1 MAGIKMTEELKQPLI
16 PISQPQ
22 HLTHTPMDFSVKSDP
37 VVPEHEI
44 CSVLRDIHKT
54 DKTMRGHTKKV
65 TTVATIAN
73 DFIVS
78 GSKDE
83 RVKVW
88 SLKNPQQVL
97 TFRGHEARV
106 NMVVVGQY
114 EVSHGKLNAADIYS
128 ASDDKTVKRWK
139 THAQNEVLTY
149 IGHSDSVRCLD
160 YDLTTKRLAS
170 GGADK
175 QIIVW
180 SRDRAEIDFY
190 LSELKD
196 PEGQE
201 PESHEDRVNCIKF
214 FDYGRRLASGSD
226 DKRVKVWN
234 LESRNLA
241 QSAGN
246 QVELRNLVYS
256 TEEHDGKV
264 LVLDT
269 FTNIIA
275 SGTSAGTI
283 YIWDGATLLNKL
295 TVKNESPVLALK
307 FSHNGKFLIS
317 NEAEKYLTFWNLD
330 KNSRETSIF
339 VSNER
344 VNALALSQD
353 SSFVASAS
361 DDDCVA
367 VWQLKRILEHSTLSD
382 HKGPVTSLAT
392 SSSQNIFITGSADHS
407 VHLWNPNKPDQ
418 NLRIGKD
425 EDLITCL
432 TIHKDRCMS
441 GSRSNKI
448 KLWDIKTPSIIVE
461 ENYKHTP
468 KSLHIDPHGT
478 HAVVGFKA
486 DKETKKGKVVLITTE
501 YLEETASFDVDKS
514 VNSVIFLQGSVL
526 TVAAATSAGEVHLF
540 DMNNVHRVVKVHP
553 VKITCMKVNEN
564 KGVLYTGS
572 VDTTVKV
579 LKINNLTV
587 KATFENFSKVN
598 SIDVGVQGNLLIA
611 GLDDGLVKAWNLK
624 ELREEFSLKMH
635 DEPVLA
641 VGFTFKDRFIVS
653 GSQDSNVKVWATH
666 EKNSQRLV
674 KGLHSRSVTGLAAT
688 PDGKYGVSISED
700 GQLKTWFIN
709 NQEVTNTFEAYRK
722 SSSSLN
728 SFLSLVISPDGK
740 RAIVGCSDKRIYVY
754 PIDHL
759 PQKTHLK
766 VLHGHVGEVTGLVV
780 VNDNDTLFSCST
792 DGTIRKW
799 SIDRG
804 DELNIMY
811 ASEYPLTCLALSY
824 SGVYVYSGDSSGQ
837 FKVFNSTR
845 FTQTHSQQLS
855 TRGLTSIQLTKDDT
869 LAVLSSKDGKLH
881 IYNLESHHLVY
892 SITLHDSPITALAL
906 STCNKYVYS
915 GSEDSLIKIWNVQ
928 EQFEEF
934 QIKAHSESVTCLHV
948 NQVNGLILSGSKDE
962 TINLWVSKDKYLV
975 KKLSG
980 HDRQIF
986 TVTSSSSFI
995 ATGSAD
1001 QTVIVWDYKTMS
1013 VKSRIADLPDRVL
1026 SLAFAL
1032 DARSL
1037 YIGLANGDIFA
1048 SDLSQDAKPS
1058 KVAGHAEA
1066 VTCLIQNKDK
1076 RLISGSN
1083 DHSVVVWDLSAEF
1096 TPLHTFNEHKQK
1108 VSALAYSEPI
1118 EYLAS
1123 GSADKVIILW
1133 NLKKY
1138 KKKASLAG
1146 HSLEVQTLAFTH
1158 DGRYLISGSN
1168 DKTIKIWDV
1177 QLRKLD
1183 KTLNFL
1189 AHPVLSLIVTRD
1201 DQHIV
1206 YALAN
1211 QEIQVI
1217 PLTSQAKPI
1226 EFLKLNCAI
1235 KALCLGADEEKL
1247 LIANETACLIS
1258 SDFKNRL
1265 KSLGVESKTYESFIE
1280 NETKNLMPTNFN
1292 NFQSYLRFY
1301 NIFYC
1306 LKNKEYMKLSPNSS
1320 GIQVSKYNFTFTHFL
1335 CANGQGKALKELIS
1349 PNFVMR
1355 PDSFGHSGFYYAI
1368 KNNDQESVDVLLEFL
1383 VDLGKN
1389 RSRPGFF
1396 TTFYAIQADFQ
1407 MIVKNNSQFL
1417 PEFLKSIMY
1426 ESDKMVYARAKET
1439 LPVALF
1445 SEYQVV
1451 DKKNFHL
1458 KFDSHQKSKGKVRK
1472 EKALKFLTSSV
1483 KIPFVNGTAASLD
1496 LLQSIADCEN
1506 DDVFK
1511 TDFIRYYVEYKY
1523 ERLKW
1528 IGYVLAFLVVLN
1540 LGLIFVMINETVSN
1554 FWVLVPF
1561 LVVNG
1566 WLFIWELIQIRGGK
1580 LDYFRDP
1587 MNLIDGTR
1595 LVATGLW
1602 VFLEITNTRNNY
1614 LTWFMVLINLFR
1626 GFFSLKVFEGTR
1638 VFIRLLQKSFK
1649 NIWSFLVVFI
1659 YCTVSLGLM
1668 SLITNFVSDPN
1679 TTHGL
1684 DISFETLWI
1693 APYDMMLG
1701 ISPFNSSQ
1709 ANLTYIG
1716 FLFISIL
1723 NWMILMNILIAILSD
1738 TYDEFLTQKE
1748 TINTKEKINL
1758 LIEIEQIVYSFTSKS
1773 NSTSYLHICDK
1784 ISKQNKK
1791 WKGKVL
1797 YLENLIK
1804 ASQPSKSSKP
1814 LKPLEKLSTA
1824 PQDNSALLSKLEEIE
1839 EKIQNSTLKTE
1850 SEIGKLAKF
1859 VKTLQF
1865 TEDKKDDSGFENFAE
1880 KLSNVARESI
1890 VAMKKEMENDELES
1904 RIGEIRD
1911 DMTENFRQ
1919 STSVMNTVRQ
1929 DMIKISDNLKK
1940 KNDSLKKENENMAK
1954 TIEDQLV
1961 KNRRKI
1967 DESIKSKI
1975 EEKMSSLEMNIQNK
1989 INGTIAAIDK
1999 RVAETV
2005 EASEASVRGFI
2016 NEQIADLK
2024 EFISAV
2030 VQNE

>member
-1 MAGIKMTEELKQPLI
+1 MTEELKQPLM
-16 PISQPQ
+16 PTSQPQ
-22 HLTHTPMDFSVKSDP
+22 HLSHTPMDFSVKSES

-44 CSVLRDIHKT
+44 RTVLRDIHKT
-54 DKTMRGHTKKV
+54 DKTIRGHTKKV
-65 TTVATIAN
+65 TTVAAIGN

-88 SLKNPQQVL
+88 SLKNPQQVT
-97 TFRGHEARV
+97 TFRGHEGKV
-106 NMVVVGQY
+106 NMVAVGSH
-114 EVSHGKLNAADIYS
+114 EVSHGHLAAADIYS
-128 ASDDKTVKRWK
+128 ASEDRTVKRWR

-149 IGHSDSVRCLD
+149 IGHSDAVLCLD
-160 YDLTTKRLAS
+160 YDPNTRRLAS

-180 SRDRAEIDFY
+180 TRDRAEIDFY
-190 LSELKD
+190 LSEFKE

-201 PESHEDRVNCIKF
+201 PEAHEDRVNCIKF
-214 FDYGRRLASGSD
+214 FDYGRRLASGSS

-234 LESRNLA
+234 LESRNLT
-241 QSAGN
+241 QNAGN
-246 QVELRNLVYS
+246 LVELRNLDYC

-269 FTNIIA
+269 FSNVIA
-275 SGTSAGTI
+275 AGTCRGTI
-283 YIWDGATLLNKL
+283 YIWDGSTLLNKL
-295 TVKNESPVLALK
+295 SIKSESPVLALK

-317 NEAEKYLTFWNLD
+317 NEAEKYFTVWNLD

-353 SSFVASAS
+353 SSFVVSAS
-361 DDDCVA
+361 DDNCVA
-367 VWQLKRILEHSTLSD
+367 VWQLKRSLEHSTFSD
-382 HKGPVTSLAT
+382 HKGPVTSLST
-392 SSSQNIFITGSADHS
+392 STSQNSFITGSADRS
-407 VHLWNPNKPDQ
+407 LRLWNPNKPEL
-418 NLRIGKD
+418 NLKIGEDDD
-425 EDLITCL
+425 EITCL
-432 TIHKDRCMS
+432 ATHNQLCIS
-441 GSRSNKI
+441 GSRANTI
-448 KLWDIKTPSIIVE
+448 KLWDISKPSLMME
-461 ENYKHTP
+461 YKYSHTP
-468 KSLHIDPHGT
+468 KSLQFNPNSN

-486 DKETKKGKVVLITTE
+486 DKDSKKGKVVLINTDD
-501 YLEETASFDVDKS
+501 LEESASFDVDKS
-514 VNSVIFLQGSVL
+514 VNSVIFLQAAVL
-526 TVAAATSAGEVHLF
+526 TVVAATSAGEVHLH
-540 DMNNVHRVVKVHP
+540 DIDNVHRVVQVHQ
-553 VKITCMKVNEN
+553 VKITCMKLNEN
-564 KGVLYTGS
+564 KGILYTGS
-572 VDTTVKV
+572 VDSTVKV
-579 LKINNLTV
+579 VTINSLTV
-587 KATFENFSKVN
+587 KATLENFSKVN
-598 SIDVGVQGNLLIA
+598 SIDVGVQGNLLVA
-611 GLDDGLVKAWNLK
+611 GLDDGQVKVWNLK
-624 ELREEFSLKMH
+624 EFREEFTLKMH
-635 DEPVLA
+635 EAPVLA
-641 VGFTFKDRFIVS
+641 VGFSFKDRFIVS

-666 EKNSQRLV
+666 EKNKQKLV

-700 GQLKTWFIN
+700 GMLKTWLIS
-709 NQEVTNTFEAYRK
+709 NQEVTNCFEAHRK
-722 SSSSLN
+722 NSRSLN

-759 PQKTHLK
+759 PQSKYLK
-766 VLHGHVGEVTGLVV
+766 VLQGHVGEVTGLVV
-780 VNDNDTLFSCST
+780 ANDNDTLFSCSA

-811 ASEYPLTCLALSY
+811 ASEHPLTCLALSH

-837 FKVFNSTR
+837 FKIINSTR
-845 FTQTHSQQLS
+845 FTQTHSQHFS
-855 TRGLTSIQLTKDDT
+855 TRSISSIQITKDDS
-869 LAVLSSKDGKLH
+869 LAILSSKDGKLH
-881 IYNLESHHLVY
+881 IYNLESHHSVY
-892 SITLHDSPITALAL
+892 SITLHSSAITSLAL
-906 STCNKYVYS
+906 STCNKYIYS
-915 GSEDSLIKIWNVQ
+915 GSEDSCIKIWNIQ

-934 QIKAHSESVTCLHV
+934 QIKAHNESVTCLHV
-948 NQVNGLILSGSKDE
+948 NAVNGLILSGSKDE
-962 TINLWVSKDKYLV
+962 SINLWVSKDKYLI

-1001 QTVIVWDYKTMS
+1001 QSVIVWDYKTMS
-1013 VKSRIADLPDRVL
+1013 VKSRITDLPDRVL
-1026 SLAFAL
+1026 SLVFAL

-1037 YIGLANGDIFA
+1037 FIGLANGDIF
-1048 SDLSQDAKPS
+1048 SCELSQDSKPLRI
-1058 KVAGHAEA
+1058 AGHDEA

-1076 RLISGSN
+1076 RLISASN
-1083 DHSVVVWDLSAEF
+1083 DHSVKVWDLSEEF
-1096 TPLHTFNEHKQK
+1096 KQMCTLNEHKQK
-1108 VSALAYSEPI
+1108 VSALAYSEAV

-1123 GSADKVIILW
+1123 GSADKMIVLW

-1168 DKTIKIWDV
+1168 DKTIKVWDV
-1177 QLRKLD
+1177 VYRKLD
-1183 KTLNFL
+1183 KTLDFL
-1189 AHPVLSLIVTRD
+1189 MHPVLSLIVTRD
-1201 DQHIV
+1201 NQHIV

-1217 PLTSQAKPI
+1217 PIVSQAKPI

-1258 SDFKNRL
+1258 CDFKNRL
-1265 KSLGVESKTYESFIE
+1265 KSLGVESKTYEAFIE

-1306 LKNKEYMKLSPNSS
+1306 LKNKEYTKLSPKSS
-1320 GIQVSKYNFTFTHFL
+1320 GVQVSKYNFTFTHFL
-1335 CANGQGKALKELIS
+1335 CANGQGKALKDLIS
-1349 PNFVMR
+1349 PAFVLR
-1355 PDSFGHSGFYYAI
+1355 PDSFGHSGFHYAI

-1396 TTFYAIQADFQ
+1396 TTFYAIQKDFQ
-1407 MIVKNNSQFL
+1407 MIIKNNSQFL
-1417 PEFLKSIMY
+1417 PDFLKSIMY
-1426 ESDKMVYARAKET
+1426 ESDKIVYARAKET

-1458 KFDSHQKSKGKVRK
+1458 KFDSHEKDKEKKVKRKGKER
-1472 EKALKFLTSSV
+1472 ALKFLTSSV
-1483 KIPFVNGTAASLD
+1483 KIPFVNGTAGSLD

-1506 DDVFK
+1506 DEVFK
-1511 TDFIRYYVEYKY
+1511 TDFIKYYVEYKY

-1540 LGLIFVMINETVSN
+1540 LGLIFVMINESVSN

-1595 LVATGLW
+1595 LAATGLW
-1602 VFLEITNTRNNY
+1602 VFMEITNERNNY

-1668 SLITNFVSDPN
+1668 TLITSFVSDPSK
-1679 TTHGL
+1679 TQGL
-1684 DISFETLWI
+1684 DIRFETLWVI
-1693 APYDMMLG
+1693 PYDMMLG
-1701 ISPFNSSQ
+1701 ISPFTSTQS
-1709 ANLTYIG
+1709 NLTYIG

-1758 LIEIEQIVYSFTSKS
+1758 LIEIEQIVYSFTSAS
-1773 NSTSYLHICDK
+1773 NSTNYLHICDK
-1784 ISKQNKK
+1784 VSKQQTK

-1797 YLENLIK
+1797 YLENLL
-1804 ASQPSKSSKP
+1804 KSSHSPKP
-1814 LKPLEKLSTA
+1814 SLPVESIEKPATA
-1824 PQDNSALLSKLEEIE
+1824 PQDNSTLLSKLEEIE
-1839 EKIQNSTLKTE
+1839 EKIQNSRLKTE
-1850 SEIGKLAKF
+1850 SEIGKLARIIQS
-1859 VKTLQF
+1859 LQT
-1865 TEDKKDDSGFENFAE
+1865 TEVKKDDSGYDNFAE
-1880 KLSNVARESI
+1880 KLTNVARESYMA
-1890 VAMKKEMENDELES
+1890 VKKEIES
-1904 RIGEIRD
+1904 QEFESKIGEIRD
-1911 DMTENFRQ
+1911 NMTENFRQ

-1929 DMIKISDNLKK
+1929 DMMKISDNLKK
-1940 KNDSLKKENENMAK
+1940 KNDSLKKENENMTK
-1954 TIEDQLV
+1954 IIEEQLV

-1975 EEKMSSLEMNIQNK
+1975 EEKMSALEMNIQNK

-2005 EASEASVRGFI
+2005 QASEVSVRGFI
-2016 NEQIADLK
+2016 NEQITELK
-2024 EFISAV
+2024 EFIRAE
-2030 VQNE
+2030 VQIE